1 MTQAIVVLAVVLSGV
16 LAIARGGWKRGPL
29 FTSSSATLLV
39 CLGGPVL
46 KYFDRG
52 VIPWYGYSAF
62 LALPVAAAIAL
73 LIGLCG
79 KQRPTLLHLGLAL
92 GLAAFVA
99 PFAIAFSMTFGGGL

>member
-1 MTQAIVVLAVVLSGV
+1 MV
-16 LAIARGGWKRGPL
+16 R
-29 FTSSSATLLV
+29 
-39 CLGGPVL
+39 
-46 KYFDRG
+46 
-52 VIPWYGYSAF
+52 YSAF

-79 KQRPTLLHLGLAL
+79 KQRPTLLQLGLAL